1 MVCSASKDPDGH
13 MVTCMHSLDFQ
24 RGQMPFVIWAD
35 FSYLEG
41 AAWLN
46 FNLHNNQELQCTKQ
60 CPKLKLK

>member
-1 MVCSASKDPDGH
+1 MVQGASKDPDGH
-13 MVTCMHSLDFQ
+13 MVTHMHSFDFQ
-24 RGQMPFVIWAD
+24 RGQMPFVILAD

-60 CPKLKLK
+60 WPKVID